1 MLPHGSAAGMEAP
14 SQVDAGSVQLRVP
27 ALGQALAVLLV
38 APILPRAGAGWA
50 INHHKQVNVRAAA
63 QRELL
68 PLIPPH
74 GVGAYI
80 QMCLYSCSGDGSKK
94 SHSQVTAFPISTFPA
109 LNIPRLCRRNLGMS
123 RAEDAVDTAL
133 KGSAAHPTPHSC
145 ILSSSSSFPHCSVF
159 SSGMEPSRKKPHSSL
174 SPFQWCSEADAGC
187 SECR

>member
-1 MLPHGSAAGMEAP
+1 MGHKSPQAGKCQSCCSEGIASIDPTSWSGSLH
-14 SQVDAGSVQLRVP
+14 SDV
-27 ALGQALAVLLV
+27 
-38 APILPRAGAGWA
+38 
-50 INHHKQVNVRAAA
+50 
-63 QRELL
+63 
-68 PLIPPH
+68 
-74 GVGAYI
+74 
-80 QMCLYSCSGDGSKK
+80 LYSCSGDGSKK